1 MQNTEEHVMLPD
13 YPRAGLG
20 LEGELKSSV
29 AGFSLTDPSLPSLT
43 SIVEK

>member
-13 YPRAGLG
+13 YPCAGLG

-29 AGFSLTDPSLPSLT
+29 AGFSLTDPSLLCLT
-43 SIVEK
+43 SVVEK